1 MNLQRFW
8 VIGIVVLMLAAILNI
23 GALNAAEEGF
33 LELRRT
39 AEWVQHTQRV
49 QNLIEHLLRLAV
61 DAETG
66 QRGYL
71 LSGHESQLERY
82 VEARNEIPISLN
94 QLRMLT
100 KDNPVQVAQ
109 LVNVDTLLDAR
120 LEVLESGIVLKRARD
135 EAGLAEWLQQ
145 RTGKIAMDSLRLSL
159 DGMATEERVQHE
171 LRFAGFERSVVIVR
185 WGFFLVVG
193 LNLFLVT
200 VGAVLLSQDSR
211 RRRREAV
218 EAKERSARLERD
230 VLERTAEITEL
241 SHYLQRLQEDEKAR
255 IAREIHDELGGTLA
269 AAKIDLQMLANRL
282 PANDAQHARLG
293 RAMAAIDDAVQ
304 VKRRIIE
311 DLRPSVLDHLGI
323 AAALDWQCSEFEKRT
338 GVPCRVELDD
348 SDLVLPAPS
357 SIALYRVAQEAL
369 TNIGKHAQAKNVT
382 VSLRRDDG
390 AWILRI
396 ADDGVGIDSQ
406 KSKNPAGFGLL
417 AMRERVR
424 ALGGA
429 FSLEGRAAQ
438 GTVIEAR
445 LPAEA
450 VASVGL

>member
-8 VIGIVVLMLAAILNI
+8 VIGIVVLVLAALLNV

-39 AEWVQHTQRV
+39 ADWVQHTQRV

-71 LSGHESQLERY
+71 LSGRESQLERY

-94 QLRMLT
+94 QLRTLT

-109 LVNVDTLLDAR
+109 LVNVGTLLDTR
-120 LEVLESGIVLKRARD
+120 LDVLEAGIALKRARD
-135 EAGLAEWLQQ
+135 EAGLAEWMEQ
-145 RTGKIAMDSLRLSL
+145 REGKIAMDSLRLSL

-171 LRFAGFERSVVIVR
+171 LRFASFERSVVIVR

-200 VGAVLLSQDSR
+200 LGAVLLGQDSR
-211 RRRREAV
+211 RRRREAI

-230 VLERTAEITEL
+230 VLERTAELTEL

-269 AAKIDLQMLANRL
+269 AAKIDLQMLVNRL
-282 PANDAQHARLG
+282 AADDPQQARLG

-338 GVPCRVELDD
+338 GVPCRVEMDD
-348 SDLVLPAPS
+348 ANLVLPSPS

-390 AWILRI
+390 AWILRV
-396 ADDGVGIDSQ
+396 ADDGVGID
-406 KSKNPAGFGLL
+406 PAKKQGPSGFGLL

-424 ALGGA
+424 ALGGE
-429 FSLEGRAAQ
+429 FSLAGGAAQ
-438 GTVIEAR
+438 GTVVEAR
-445 LPAEA
+445 FPL
-450 VASVGL
+450 SS